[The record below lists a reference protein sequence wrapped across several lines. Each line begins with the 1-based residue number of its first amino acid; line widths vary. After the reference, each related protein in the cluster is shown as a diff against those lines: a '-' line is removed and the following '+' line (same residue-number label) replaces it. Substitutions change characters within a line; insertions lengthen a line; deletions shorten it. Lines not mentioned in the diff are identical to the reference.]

1 MPLIRPVPLLPAT
14 EVGDVH
20 FIAIGGAGMSGI
32 ATAYAELGV
41 IRPIRL
47 PCGNCRPGGSPPASA
62 TIRPTSALPPRSS
75 SRRPSER
82 PTWNWRKRAGEG
94 YGSGIAAPASPRSWS
109 TGRGSR

>member
-41 IRPIRL
+41 RVS
-47 PCGNCRPGGSPPASA
+47 GSDQADSA
-62 TIRPTSALPPRSS
+62 ALRELHGQ
-75 SRRPSER
+75 SRDLFE
-82 PTWNWRKRAGEG
+82 
-94 YGSGIAAPASPRSWS
+94 
-109 TGRGSR
+109 